1 MVGSPCSIGVRR
13 IAWFCSYWKLHPH
26 GSFGFHYA
34 PFPCGAP
41 LECCAQSWHTRW
53 PSKDE
58 PCPWFISYFLGWKK
72 LHWPPLAWKGL
83 KQLNS
88 DYSTY
93 ELGVQGSC
101 CMSKATLWVP
111 IIFGT
116 EEAPTAMIGCWR
128 QLVGQEHGFWDPIG
142 RKSAIKTIWK
152 DLSGW
157 KAFQRTQFRELD
169 HWCTLCLCE
178 QTYDVPGM
186 LDCRKLNSSAC
197 LCRN

>member
-13 IAWFCSYWKLHPH
+13 IAGFCSYWKLHPH

-34 PFPCGAP
+34 PFPCRAP

-72 LHWPPLAWKGL
+72 LHWQPLAWKGL

-101 CMSKATLWVP
+101 CMSKAPCGFLLYLAQRRQPQPWLDAEGSSCGKSMAFETQLEGSQQSKQSERTWVVEKHFRGHSSENM
-111 IIFGT
+111 IFNSCIYACACASNIYWWWSLGYT
-116 EEAPTAMIGCWR
+116 SE
-128 QLVGQEHGFWDPIG
+128 
-142 RKSAIKTIWK
+142 RKQKTI
-152 DLSGW
+152 
-157 KAFQRTQFRELD
+157 
-169 HWCTLCLCE
+169 
-178 QTYDVPGM
+178 
-186 LDCRKLNSSAC
+186 
-197 LCRN
+197 